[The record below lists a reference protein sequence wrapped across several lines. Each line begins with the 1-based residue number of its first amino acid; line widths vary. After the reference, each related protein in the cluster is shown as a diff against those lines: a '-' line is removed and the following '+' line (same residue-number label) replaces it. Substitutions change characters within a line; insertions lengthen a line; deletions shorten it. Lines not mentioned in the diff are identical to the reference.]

1 MSSNRKTSPSS
12 SVLRTV
18 RLKFS
23 RMTQRVDSL
32 ITEERLRLYPIVFM
46 VGSAVGV
53 TISAIV
59 RIVDPTIQGAFL
71 PDYLAHWTGGGLLMS
86 ADASKL
92 YDPETQFAFQ
102 TNALGAKVALSWFV
116 SPPIVAAFYAPLAFL
131 PYNLSGI
138 LWLILSTTLLVWCS
152 LSLKSLAPTL
162 MGRKRNVVILA
173 VLASPPVFELLG
185 GGQDSAFILAV
196 WLVGIRLLNS
206 KHNAWAGVVLALG
219 FAKPQ
224 LVVLV
229 PLVLLARRNL
239 QALASF
245 MAVCGLLLGIS
256 IGLVG
261 VDGLLRWVAALSS
274 PLYTHEVQNGQ
285 AWKML
290 GLPSLVQ
297 GLLPP
302 ALGSLVSPALTWSAL
317 PIGAGVLLFR
327 LHKAR
332 MQAVDT
338 RAIWI
343 ATLATSAVFSP
354 HFLTYDAV
362 LLIPVIVYLIEARP
376 SRFIRVS
383 AVSVFG
389 LLWLTPG
396 FHLAAAQLTWP
407 LSAVD
412 APWAAIPMAAL
423 WFESLRALHGR
434 ATGNDQQPDAFAERS
449 ADAVDSPSIEG
460 QERK

>member
-1 MSSNRKTSPSS
+1 MSSSRKKSPLSR
-12 SVLRTV
+12 VLRTF
-18 RLKFS
+18 RLLASLLS
-23 RMTQRVDSL
+23 RRLDGL
-32 ITEERLRLYPIVFM
+32 ITEERLRLYPIVFI
-46 VGSAVGV
+46 VGSVIAV
-53 TISAIV
+53 TISSIV
-59 RIVDPTIQGAFL
+59 RIADPTVQGAFL

-86 ADASKL
+86 ADPSKL
-92 YDPETQFAFQ
+92 YDPETQFVFQ
-102 TNALGAKVALSWFV
+102 RNALGVEVALSWFV
-116 SPPIVAAFYAPLAFL
+116 SPPIVAAFYAPFALL
-131 PYNLSGI
+131 TYNISGI
-138 LWLILSTTLLVWCS
+138 LWLILSTVLLVWCA
-152 LSLKSLAPTL
+152 LSLKFLAPTL

-206 KHNAWAGVVLALG
+206 NHNAWAGVVLALG

-224 LVVLV
+224 LVVLI
-229 PLVLLARRNL
+229 PLVLLARRNFR
-239 QALASF
+239 ALASF
-245 MAVCGLLLGIS
+245 IAVCVLLLGIS
-256 IGLVG
+256 IGVVG

-354 HFLTYDAV
+354 HFLTYDGV
-362 LLIPVIVYLIEARP
+362 LLIPVIVYLIEVRP

-389 LLWLTPG
+389 LVWLTPV
-396 FHLAAAQLTWP
+396 FHLAATQLTWP

-412 APWAAIPMAAL
+412 APWAAIPMAAI
-423 WFESLRALHGR
+423 WFESLRTLGGR
-434 ATGNDQQPDAFAERS
+434 GTGENGSRLN
-449 ADAVDSPSIEG
+449 SPSAPRAQKVHLPSKES
-460 QERK
+460 